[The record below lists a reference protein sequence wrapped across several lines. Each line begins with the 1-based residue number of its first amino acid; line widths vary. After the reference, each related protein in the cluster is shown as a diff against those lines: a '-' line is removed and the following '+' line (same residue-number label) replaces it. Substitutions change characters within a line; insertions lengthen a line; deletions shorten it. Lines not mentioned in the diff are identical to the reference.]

1 MGASPTPRTVEPL
14 PARAGTAV
22 PPEPGRVV
30 AIAYSGGRDSLALLH
45 ATCRAA
51 APLGLQVVALHV
63 HHGLQPD
70 AHAWLRQARRLCA
83 RWRRRGW
90 PLQLRWARLEGAPAP
105 GDSVE
110 AWARRGRRAALDRMA
125 RESGATLL
133 LLAHHRRDQAETLL
147 LQALR
152 GGGPAGLSA
161 MPAVADRA
169 GLAWARPWLDQPR
182 EAIDAYVQRHRLQP
196 VHDPSNDDLRLARS
210 RLRQQVWPALTA
222 AFGDAEATLAAAA
235 RRAQEAAAALA
246 ELAAIDLAPLVDD
259 QGRLQFAGW
268 RALSAARQANTL
280 RAWWALQSGH
290 GARQALVD
298 RVLAEAGAT
307 AAAWWPAGGGWVC
320 RLYRGRLRVVP
331 PDAGLRPPAEMGV
344 PRESTL
350 DLSRPGRWPAPGW
363 SGAFEVAVADPA
375 AAVRGLPP
383 GLLCA
388 VQLRPRSGGEQF
400 QARPGSPP
408 RSLKKQFQ
416 AAALPAQQRC
426 GPLLW
431 SSDGALL
438 FVPGLGAD
446 ARQWAAAGTSALT
459 LRWCGDP
466 APSGSHL
473 SGQESGPDKAAG

>member
-1 MGASPTPRTVEPL
+1 MGASPTPRTAESL
-14 PARAGTAV
+14 PAAAGAGV
-22 PPEPGRVV
+22 RSHPGLVV
-30 AIAYSGGRDSLALLH
+30 AVAYSGGRDSLALLH

-51 APLGLQVVALHV
+51 APWGLQVVALHV
-63 HHGLQPD
+63 HHGLLPEAD
-70 AHAWLRQARRLCA
+70 AWLRQARQLCA

-90 PLQLRWARLEGAPAP
+90 PLKLRWARLEGGPAP

-110 AWARRGRRAALDRMA
+110 AWARRGRHAALDRMA
-125 RESGATLL
+125 GEAGATLL

-161 MPAVADRA
+161 MPAAADRQ
-169 GLAWARPWLDQPR
+169 GLTWARPWLDQPR
-182 EAIDAYVQRHRLQP
+182 EAIDAYVRRHRLQP
-196 VHDPSNDDLRLARS
+196 VQDPSNEDLRLARS

-222 AFGDAEATLAAAA
+222 AFGDAEAALAAAA
-235 RRAQEAAAALA
+235 RRAQEAAAALG

-268 RALSAARQANTL
+268 RALSAARQANAL

-298 RVLAEAGAT
+298 RLLAEAGAT
-307 AAAWWPAGGGWVC
+307 AAASWPAGGGWTC
-320 RLYRGRLRVVP
+320 RLYRGWLRVAP
-331 PDAGLRPPAEMGV
+331 PDAGLRPSAQTAASP
-344 PRESTL
+344 ESTL
-350 DLSRPGRWPAPGW
+350 DLSRPGRWPVPGW
-363 SGAFEVAVADPA
+363 SGAFEVAVVDPA
-375 AAVRGLPP
+375 AEVRGLPP
-383 GLLCA
+383 AVLRA

-400 QARPGSPP
+400 QSRPGSPP

-416 AAALPAQQRC
+416 AVALPAQQRF

-431 SSDGALL
+431 SADGALL

-446 ARQWAAAGTSALT
+446 ARQWAAPGAPALA
-459 LRWCGDP
+459 LCWCGDP
-466 APSGSHL
+466 APSGPL
-473 SGQESGPDKAAG
+473 MSGPDKAAG